1 MKKLVFEVPFRLFQ
15 DQILLSQKMGSQ
27 GLVTTSA
34 ISYILVLLVLAGTA
48 RSDFQQDRTE
58 CADQLVGLA
67 TCLPYVGG
75 DAKTPTLDCCSGLK
89 QVLGKS
95 EKCLC
100 VLIKD
105 RDNPNLGIKL
115 NVSLIAKLPSLC
127 HVPVNVTKCIDIL
140 HLPAGSPDAK
150 VFAGFANITGS
161 GNVTTPAAS
170 GNSTSSKSSSAAEKS
185 GAERP
190 ANRWLVAEVLCG
202 LLLWTFTSSGI

>member
-1 MKKLVFEVPFRLFQ
+1 
-15 DQILLSQKMGSQ
+15 MGSQ

-34 ISYILVLLVLAGTA
+34 ISYILVLVMLAGTA

-89 QVLGKS
+89 QVLGKR
-95 EKCLC
+95 EKSCAMYRLMSQSASIFCTCL
-100 VLIKD
+100 LA
-105 RDNPNLGIKL
+105 R
-115 NVSLIAKLPSLC
+115 
-127 HVPVNVTKCIDIL
+127 
-140 HLPAGSPDAK
+140 PDAK

-190 ANRWLVAEVLCG
+190 ANRLFVAE
-202 LLLWTFTSSGI
+202 SKSPE